1 MRTISYKLDDL
12 KKAIIRIGYVGENQ
26 HTQVRIDCSDLFK
39 EYPDAA
45 VSAAIVSPAGQSYPK
60 VVTVDGSTVVWDVT
74 DSDLAAEG
82 DGEIQLTF
90 TEGGVV
96 AKTAVARFNVYR
108 SIAAEGPAPDPVDDW
123 LQEASEALED
133 IEAAEVNQPII
144 GQDGYW
150 YKWNQEAGEYQKT
163 NTKAQGEDGQPGH
176 TPEKGVDYW
185 TAADKAEMKSD
196 VAGAIIDDTSTALD
210 KTWSASK
217 SNTLL
222 SDLTSI
228 NRRFNNDTMLDNYA
242 LSALNKG
249 RNVSPIVSFIDDD
262 NNKQF
267 STFWLPIIE
276 AKEIPVSMAVI
287 VSQVGVGNSGTWDD
301 IKNYHDNYGVE
312 ILSHSYYHKINA
324 EDFDNLT
331 VDEISENDFGL
342 AKRILE
348 EHGYEADLLVYPGSA
363 TDNKKVR
370 IAVTRDYIGGIDGGD
385 ELNTTPI
392 SHYSIKRYHYA
403 YDDGQTPDID
413 VLKGYVDA
421 CVAQNAWLIFES
433 HSQYSSM
440 TPETAAVICDLVDYI
455 RSVGAEIVSAK
466 EGFARFANIVDVED
480 GETRIGK
487 FKLSP
492 DGIVFNDTG
501 INGGYSSSQIHNFY
515 SGISSYKDYAVTKE
529 RIITDALL
537 FPHNDS
543 GILETIRYADNM
555 VQYFMPFH
563 YQEMWVREVTNNAL
577 PAEFTCLNETS
588 GAYDNRNSLAGERK
602 GNIYFDETNNRP
614 IFCKTAGK
622 RSVDQFTVTHGATS
636 AGNIKISYA
645 FGSKDI
651 AVEAGD
657 SAEEVASKIASAS
670 FIGHNIKQCLE
681 NPLVLYLT
689 RILTGSTSG
698 ASFTDT
704 DSTGV
709 TISVSRVVTGSASA
723 WVDASG
729 NAVT

>member
-1 MRTISYKLDDL
+1 MNSTENLGLTLFESDDKFRISQETQSLNKNMKVLDEEIPKRAKTDIIAKKFNPENANGAGSYVVYKGELYILPVGHEAEVTWENTSKTKIMLADEVA
-12 KKAIIRIGYVGENQ
+12 KKYEKPVNGI
-26 HTQVRIDCSDLFK
+26 
-39 EYPDAA
+39 PAA
-45 VSAAIVSPAGQSYPK
+45 
-60 VVTVDGSTVVWDVT
+60 
-74 DSDLAAEG
+74 DLATGVIPDVSGKANLSVIAPAFAEATVNVAG
-82 DGEIQLTF
+82 SLVTYTDGVIYLLP
-90 TEGGVV
+90 EGHEAGITWGNTV
-96 AKTAVARFNVYR
+96 KTATN
-108 SIAAEGPAPDPVDDW
+108 IAAELGGVK
-123 LQEASEALED
+123 SAL
-133 IEAAEVNQPII
+133 
-144 GQDGYW
+144 
-150 YKWNQEAGEYQKT
+150 
-163 NTKAQGEDGQPGH
+163 
-176 TPEKGVDYW
+176 TP
-185 TAADKAEMKSD
+185 
-196 VAGAIIDDTSTALD
+196 
-210 KTWSASK
+210 
-217 SNTLL
+217 
-222 SDLTSI
+222 I

-276 AKEIPVSMAVI
+276 AKEIPVSIAVI

-324 EDFDNLT
+324 EDYDSLT

-348 EHGYEADLLVYPGSA
+348 EHGYEADLLVYSGSA

-385 ELNTTPI
+385 ALNTTPI

-440 TPETAAVICDLVDYI
+440 TPETAAVVCDLIDYI

-563 YQEMWVREVTNNAL
+563 YQEMWVREVANNAL

-651 AVEAGD
+651 AVAAGD
-657 SAEEVASKIASAS
+657 TSKDVADKIANAS
-670 FIGHNIKQCLE
+670 FIGHNIKQSIE

-689 RILTGSTSG
+689 RLLTGSTDG

-709 TISVSRVVTGSASA
+709 TVSVSRVVTGTASA

-729 NAVT
+729 NTL